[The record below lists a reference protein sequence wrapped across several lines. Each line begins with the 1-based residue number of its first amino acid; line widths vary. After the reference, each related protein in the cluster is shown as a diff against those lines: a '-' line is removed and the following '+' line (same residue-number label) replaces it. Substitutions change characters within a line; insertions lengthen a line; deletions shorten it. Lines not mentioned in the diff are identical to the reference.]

1 MEAAVLSPA
10 SQVGAVLQGYAERGV
25 FKDYRATLGRNE
37 VAYFDFGWLYGQP
50 FSLSCEPKNRRLL
63 MSDLLPGVQSDSMM
77 YRELKDF
84 LKGRSDAD
92 LPEHRSIDPA
102 RASVSPRLREGV
114 VSLELTLAGDDYE
127 YGARKLVNLVH
138 ETFLFLAEYWA
149 DYMWE
154 NFELNME

>member
-1 MEAAVLSPA
+1 MEADVLSPA

-25 FKDYRATLGRNE
+25 FRDYRALQGRNG
-37 VAYFDFGWLYGQP
+37 VAHFDFGWLYGQP
-50 FSLSCEPKNRRLL
+50 FSLSCDPKQGRLL
-63 MSDLLPGVQSDSMM
+63 MADLLPGIQSDSML

-84 LKGRSDAD
+84 LKGRMDAE
-92 LPEHRSIDPA
+92 LPEHRRIDPA
-102 RASVSPRLREGV
+102 RARVAARLREGV
-114 VSLELTLAGDDYE
+114 VSLELTLAGDDYD
-127 YGARKLVNLVH
+127 YGARKLVNLTH